1 MPQSPHGPA
10 AHPIP
15 VRSPVPPQRSAA
27 NGASR
32 QVTTCAKK
40 CRVAINGFG
49 RIGRQFLRCWEGR
62 DSSNLEIV
70 CINDS
75 GGVKQASH
83 LLKYD
88 STMGTFKADVKV
100 TGNDTMT
107 VNGKEIKIVSSRDPL
122 QLPWGAMDID
132 IVIEGTGVFID
143 EKGAGKH
150 LEAGAKKVLITAP
163 AKGDGIPTYVV
174 GVNADGYKH
183 SENIVSNA

>member
-1 MPQSPHGPA
+1 MRALSSWFLASA
-10 AHPIP
+10 ASAP
-15 VRSPVPPQRSAA
+15 VRAGPRPPSRTHIARSLTVPSVSPSQRSAA

-32 QVTTCAKK
+32 QVTVAAKK

-100 TGNDTMT
+100 TGDDTMT

-122 QLPWGAMDID
+122 QLPWAAMDID
-132 IVIEGTGVFID
+132 IVIASISMPSLFLASLKIRKTR
-143 EKGAGKH
+143 ASRRMRN
-150 LEAGAKKVLITAP
+150 TA
-163 AKGDGIPTYVV
+163 
-174 GVNADGYKH
+174 
-183 SENIVSNA
+183 